1 MTAQNIDGKA
11 IAQMVKDE
19 VAAEVAALRDRG
31 VTPGIAVVLVGEDPA
46 SVVYTSNKERTAK
59 ELGMH
64 SILHR
69 LPATTSQA
77 ELESLVDQL
86 NADPQIHGILVQ
98 DPLPKG
104 LDGDAIVLRIK
115 PEKDVDGFH
124 PVNVGRLWQGEDA
137 LYPCTPYG
145 VMVMLDKMGVNP
157 SGKHAVIVGRSNI
170 VGKPMAALLLKAHAT
185 VTVCHSRTPDL
196 KETCRR
202 ADILV
207 AAVGRLQML
216 TAEYVKPGAVVIDV
230 GINPVP
236 GTKSKI
242 RGDVDYESAAEVA
255 GMITPVP
262 GGVGPMTIAMLMAN
276 TVKAAKALNRL

>member
-1 MTAQNIDGKA
+1 MTAQVIDGKA

-19 VAAEVAALRDRG
+19 VAADVAALRERG
-31 VTPGIAVVLVGEDPA
+31 LTPGIAVVLVGEDPA
-46 SVVYTSNKERTAK
+46 SMVYTSNKERTAK

-64 SILHR
+64 SVLHR
-69 LPATTSQA
+69 LPATTTQA

-86 NADPQIHGILVQ
+86 NANPKIHGILVQ

-104 LDGDAIVLRIK
+104 LDSDSIVRRIR
-115 PEKDVDGFH
+115 PQKDVDGFH
-124 PVNVGRLWQGEDA
+124 PENVGRLWQGEEA
-137 LYPCTPYG
+137 LYPCTPHG
-145 VMVMLDKMGVNP
+145 VMVMLEKIGVSP
-157 SGKHAVIVGRSNI
+157 AGKHAVIIGRSNI

-185 VTVCHSRTPDL
+185 VTICHSRTPDL
-196 KETCRR
+196 KETCRS

-207 AAVGRLQML
+207 TAVGRLQMVN
-216 TAEYVKPGAVVIDV
+216 ADYVKPGAVVIDV

-242 RGDVDYESAAEVA
+242 RGDVDFESAAGVA
-255 GMITPVP
+255 GSITPVP

-276 TVKAAKALNRL
+276 TVKAAKALNGL